1 LIAHGAW
8 NGFLAAGKVIILKHP
23 FDILAL

>member
-1 LIAHGAW
+1 LIAYGAW

-23 FDILAL
+23 FDILAP